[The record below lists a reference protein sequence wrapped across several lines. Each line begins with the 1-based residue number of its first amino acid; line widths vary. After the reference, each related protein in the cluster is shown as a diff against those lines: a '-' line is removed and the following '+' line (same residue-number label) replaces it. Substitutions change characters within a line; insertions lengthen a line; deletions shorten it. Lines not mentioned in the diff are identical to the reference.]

1 MTDYQTKQRQ
11 RNMIVG
17 SFVMIALCAFFYM
30 LFRFRDL
37 PLAVTK
43 LKSFEILV
51 YFPEAP
57 GVQKDTPVQYCGY
70 QIGRVMKV
78 APPQLYDGSHKIGV
92 TMAIEKRF
100 PDIPEEVDI
109 IVMKRGLGSS
119 FVELRVDPAKIT
131 QADRFLK
138 NETIKKAGQVG
149 MASDFF
155 PPEVQDKLE
164 DLVDSMTALTENT
177 NAIIGDSENQ
187 TNIKKM
193 VANIEM
199 ASLQADATLQSVQ
212 KFSDIGA
219 EKIEVIGDK
228 VAIAA
233 EQLEGTLSQMR
244 QLLAKIDA
252 GSGTAGKMV
261 NDGRLY
267 ENLIESSRELK
278 MLLKQLKEWAA
289 DSEKGLK
296 VDL

>member
-1 MTDYQTKQRQ
+1 
-11 RNMIVG
+11 
-17 SFVMIALCAFFYM
+17 
-30 LFRFRDL
+30 
-37 PLAVTK
+37 
-43 LKSFEILV
+43 
-51 YFPEAP
+51 
-57 GVQKDTPVQYCGY
+57 
-70 QIGRVMKV
+70 
-78 APPQLYDGSHKIGV
+78 
-92 TMAIEKRF
+92 
-100 PDIPEEVDI
+100 
-109 IVMKRGLGSS
+109 
-119 FVELRVDPAKIT
+119 
-131 QADRFLK
+131 
-138 NETIKKAGQVG
+138 